1 MRDELLY
8 FYERELAYLRRIGA
22 EFAKRYPKVAAR
34 LLLEPNKCD
43 DPHVERLL
51 EGFAFLAARV
61 HLRIEDDF
69 PEISEA
75 LLSVIYPHAVRPVPS
90 MSLVEFHLD
99 REQGKLTSGLRIP
112 RDTLLYSRP
121 VGGVP
126 CKFRTC
132 YDTTLW
138 PLEVAA
144 AKWVAPY
151 ELQPPVRTSEATA
164 ALSVELRCFPDIT
177 FASLEL
183 STLRFYL
190 GGDAGVNATLYELL
204 CNNCV
209 RILLRDAT
217 PGASRDPVEL
227 PPSALRPAGFAEE
240 ESMLPPDGRS
250 FHGYDLLREY
260 FTFPEK
266 FYFLDLSGFERARA
280 AGFGDRLEIVFLIAP
295 FQRPERRQL
304 LEIGVSRDAIRLG
317 CTPIVNLFPQTAEPI
332 LLTERRHEYLVVPD
346 ARRRE
351 STWIFSIE
359 DVVAVTPGSTEPIR
373 FEPLYSYRHGGGDS
387 TGGAYWYAS
396 RRPAGWRRD
405 EGTDLYLSFVDLTG
419 RTVYPEQ
426 DAVTVRL
433 LCHNGSL
440 PSRLPFGDGAGDFE
454 MQGGGPIDRITT
466 LVRPTPYIEPPLGKP
481 QLWRVISQL
490 SLNYT
495 SLMDGDG
502 ETLRELLRLHN
513 VAESA
518 SGEKQIQGIVGV
530 RGSPTYAMIESEHGL
545 TFVRGNRLEIEM
557 DEEPFAGSSAY
568 LLANVLDHF
577 LGQYVSLNSFISLVV
592 RTRQRKE
599 ILREWPPRTG
609 NRTLV

>member
-8 FYERELAYLRRIGA
+8 FYERELAFLRRTGA
-22 EFAKRYPKVAAR
+22 EFAKRYPKVAGR

-75 LLSVIYPHAVRPVPS
+75 LLSVVYPHSVRPIPS
-90 MSLVEFHLD
+90 TSLVEFHLD
-99 REQGKLTSGLRIP
+99 REQGKMTSGLTIP

-121 VGGVP
+121 VSGVP

-138 PLEVAA
+138 PLEVTA
-144 AKWVAPY
+144 AKWLAPY
-151 ELQPPVRTSEATA
+151 ELQPPVRSAEATA
-164 ALSVELRCFPDIT
+164 ALRVELRCFTDIT
-177 FASLEL
+177 FESLDL

-190 GGDAGVNATLYELL
+190 DGDAGLNATLYEVL

-217 PGASRDPVEL
+217 PGGSRDPIEL
-227 PPSALRPAGFAEE
+227 PPSALQPAGFAED
-240 ESMLPPDGRS
+240 ESLLPTGGRS
-250 FHGYDLLREY
+250 FHGYGLLQEY
-260 FTFPEK
+260 FAFPEK
-266 FYFLDLSGFERARA
+266 FNFLDLTGFERARA
-280 AGFGDRLEIVFLIAP
+280 AGFGDRLEIVFLISP
-295 FQRPERRQL
+295 FQRPERQQV
-304 LEIGVSRDAIRLG
+304 LEIGVNRDSIRVG
-317 CTPIVNLFPQTAEPI
+317 CTPIVNLFPQTSEPI
-332 LLTERRHEYLVVPD
+332 LLNERRQEYLVVPD

-351 STWIFSIE
+351 TTGIFSIE
-359 DVVAVTPGSTEPIR
+359 DVVAVTPGSTEPVR
-373 FEPLYSYRHGGGDS
+373 FEPLYSYRHGAEASAGS
-387 TGGAYWYAS
+387 AYWSAT
-396 RRPAGWRRD
+396 RRPVTWRRD
-405 EGTDLYLSFVDLTG
+405 EGTDVYLSFVDLTG
-419 RTVYPEQ
+419 RTVYPDQ

-433 LCHNGSL
+433 LCHNGNL
-440 PSRLPFGDGAGDFE
+440 PARLPFGEGGGDFE
-454 MQGGGPIDRITT
+454 MQGGGPVDRITT
-466 LVRPTPYIEPPLGKP
+466 LVRPTPSIEPPLGKP
-481 QLWRVISQL
+481 QLWRLISQL

-495 SLMDGDG
+495 SLIDGDG

-518 SGEKQIQGIVGV
+518 SGEKQIQGILGV

-545 TFVRGNRLEIEM
+545 TFARGNRVELEL
-557 DEEPFAGSSAY
+557 DEEPFAGSGVY
-568 LLANVLDHF
+568 LLANVLDRF
-577 LGQYVSLNSFISLVV
+577 LSQYVSLNSFISLVV

-609 NRTLV
+609 HRTLL